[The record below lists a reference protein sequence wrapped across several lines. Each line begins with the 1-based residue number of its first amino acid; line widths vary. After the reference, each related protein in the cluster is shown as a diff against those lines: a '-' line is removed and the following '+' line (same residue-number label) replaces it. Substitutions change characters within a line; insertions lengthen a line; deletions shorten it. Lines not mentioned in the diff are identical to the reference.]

1 MKILYIPC
9 RFITFNADFISG
21 GLESVQLNFIK
32 TMSQHHEIDYMAF
45 GDENFGPY
53 KVNPISIDYPIV
65 DKYTIKH
72 GNKIVEKIAEQ
83 DFSKYDVVVTVEG
96 AKGVINGLVKLGL
109 GPKIRNLLATPLDP
123 GIRTLISIWRT
134 AIFIHQNGGKNLVP
148 TDTFKDLTT
157 RVYSK
162 MNTKLAVGAID
173 FDYWAEHDI
182 ISDNY
187 FPATLIE
194 KKPEVLPS
202 NGTVIQAQR
211 YDLKFRKT
219 NVALESMAQCPHKA
233 IAFLPSQWAPPKK
246 YLKEPFVHMDK
257 PRKVIQDSL
266 KEALVLVNTCH
277 DTGTIEHGSMEAIE
291 KGVPVLQL
299 IQRGYSH
306 ATLEHDPN
314 TQIVWIED
322 GMDTKDIIA
331 AYSKAL
337 NEFTDTYEQR
347 VERANALYERYRP
360 ERVFAMWE
368 KALME

>member
-32 TMSQHHEIDYMAF
+32 SLSKDHEIDYMAF

-65 DKYTIKH
+65 DKYTLRH
-72 GNKIVEKIAEQ
+72 GNKIIEKIKTL
-83 DFSKYDVVVTVEG
+83 DYDKYDAVVTVEA
-96 AKGVINGLVKLGL
+96 AKGVINGLVALGL

-123 GIRTLISIWRT
+123 KIRTLVSIWRT

-148 TDTFKDLTT
+148 TDTFRDLTT
-157 RVYSK
+157 NVYSK
-162 MNTKLAVGAID
+162 MNSNVAEGVID
-173 FDYWAEHDI
+173 FDYWAKNNI
-182 ISDNY
+182 ISEHY
-187 FPATLIE
+187 FPAHMIE
-194 KKPEVLPS
+194 VPPTVKES
-202 NGTVIQAQR
+202 NGVVVQAQR

-219 NVALESMAQCPHKA
+219 NVALESMAQCPHK
-233 IAFLPSQWAPPKK
+233 ILAFLPRQWAPPKK
-246 YLKEPFVHMDK
+246 YLKEPFVHIDV
-257 PRKVIQDSL
+257 PRVKIQEAIS
-266 KEALVLVNTCH
+266 EALVLVNTCH

-299 IQRGYSH
+299 IQRGYAH
-306 ATLEHDPN
+306 ATLEHDPT
-314 TQIVWIED
+314 TQIVWIEE
-322 GMDTKDIIA
+322 GMTTPEIIA

-347 VERANALYERYRP
+347 VARAMYLYEKYKP
-360 ERVFAMWE
+360 IKVLEMWE
-368 KALME
+368 TALLN